1 MTNTTLPIPTA
12 KSDATEAMEGM
23 KTAVNALIN
32 LSDVLRDDDQEFL
45 AEYSDILKMDLIP
58 LMHRMRNLMQIIER
72 N

>member
-12 KSDATEAMEGM
+12 QSDAIEAMDGLKM
-23 KTAVNALIN
+23 AVNALIN

-45 AEYSDILKMDLIP
+45 AEYSDIIKMDLIP
-58 LMHRMRNLMQIIER
+58 LMHRMRNLIQIIER